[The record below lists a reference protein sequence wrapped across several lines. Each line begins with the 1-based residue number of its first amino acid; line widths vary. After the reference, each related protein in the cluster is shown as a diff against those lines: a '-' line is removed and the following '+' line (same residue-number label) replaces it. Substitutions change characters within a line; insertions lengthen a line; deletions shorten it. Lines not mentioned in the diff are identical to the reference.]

1 MAVLFQTTVLAQ
13 CHTGQHHEM
22 QDYLKHFKFS
32 TCVPK
37 IMLTPETDVFTYMKT
52 SSLCLMETTL
62 LPFFLPPPIP
72 PAQTA
77 FKLFTMKNKTASAT

>member
-1 MAVLFQTTVLAQ
+1 MAVLFQTSVLAQ

-37 IMLTPETDVFTYMKT
+37 IMLTPETDVFTYMKI
-52 SSLCLMETTL
+52 SSLCLIETKNLTS
-62 LPFFLPPPIP
+62 FFLPPPHP
-72 PAQTA
+72 PSSNC
-77 FKLFTMKNKTASAT
+77 FKIIYYEK